1 MSRTPPFQLAE
12 VESWL
17 DRYRSYRSERS
28 GTRRADFKSG
38 FQRLGEEL
46 KPLQAR
52 AAGRARVET
61 PDFNVFRILR
71 LSRREVRT
79 HTPFLTNLLN
89 PVGTHAQG
97 ELFLRIFWE
106 RLAAK
111 CRQQPGGAMLPPFV
125 AGHRWTVLAEQ
136 VTDLG
141 NFDIHLRCPAMSC
154 QLVIENKIDAA
165 DQEDQLARY
174 WAQMEKERV
183 RFPHR
188 FLVYLTPQPREP
200 EPTKLPLPPFTNL
213 TYCSDIIDLLQLALA
228 EITSP
233 RLSHSLE
240 QYLEI
245 TRAL

>member
-1 MSRTPPFQLAE
+1 MPRPAQIQALIPWFECLR
-12 VESWL
+12 
-17 DRYRSYRSERS
+17 DFRSERS
-28 GTRRADFKSG
+28 RVRLGEFKRK
-38 FQRLGEEL
+38 FQRLGEAL
-46 KPLQAR
+46 LPLQER

-111 CRQQPGGAMLPPFV
+111 CRQQPGRAMLPPFV

-141 NFDIHLRCPAMSC
+141 NFDIHLRCPGMRC

-213 TYCSDIIDLLQLALA
+213 TYCTDIIDLLQMALA